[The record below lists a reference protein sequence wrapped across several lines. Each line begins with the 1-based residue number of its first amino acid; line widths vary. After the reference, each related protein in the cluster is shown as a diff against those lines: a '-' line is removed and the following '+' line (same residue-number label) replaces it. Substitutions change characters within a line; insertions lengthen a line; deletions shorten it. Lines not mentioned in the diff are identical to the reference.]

1 MERFRARNIW
11 FVVII
16 GAVIFAVFT
25 NEIGYEKFLFLMGN
39 VSLPLI
45 LLAVFLNLLNL
56 ITYTVT
62 WLFLTP
68 AKISHY
74 KLFRFFMAGTFIN
87 NITPTFGTGG
97 EPVKAMLLGKETGIS
112 KAECFAGVVSQRML
126 NMFPFLTIGM
136 IGVWLLFSKP
146 RQIQL
151 ATWEIVA
158 MVFSIGLAFFV
169 FGLIIY
175 FYLRKDKLSSFV
187 QSSIRFFAPFI
198 GLVKKGFDHRGYTA
212 AVEESIN
219 SFHGGLKDIRHNE
232 YALAKA
238 LLFSYLGWI
247 FDILAIYAVFLS
259 IGETNIHISVLI
271 ITYTIS
277 MVSGWLPLFL
287 PGGLGIVDGTM
298 AILFIYGGVP
308 VEMAV
313 LATLLYRLA
322 SYWFNTVL
330 GAFCL
335 WSSLKTG

>member
-1 MERFRARNIW
+1 MERFKTRNIW
-11 FVVII
+11 FVVLI
-16 GAVIFAVFT
+16 GGVIFAVFT
-25 NEIGYEKFLFLMGN
+25 NEIGFGKFLLLISN
-39 VSLPLI
+39 ANKPLI
-45 LLAVFLNLLNL
+45 LLAVFFNLLNL
-56 ITYTVT
+56 ITYTIT
-62 WLFLTP
+62 WRVLG
-68 AKISHY
+68 AENISLY
-74 KLFRFFMAGTFIN
+74 KLFRFYMAGTFIN

-126 NMFPFLTIGM
+126 NMFPFLTIGGLG
-136 IGVWLLFSKP
+136 IWLLFSKP

-151 ATWEIVA
+151 ATWEIAALMFSVA
-158 MVFSIGLAFFV
+158 LALFV

-175 FYLRKDKLSSFV
+175 FYIRKDKLSSFV
-187 QSSIRFFAPFI
+187 HSLLRFFAPFI
-198 GLVKKGFDHRGYTA
+198 GFVKKGFDHHAYA
-212 AVEESIN
+212 SAVEESID
-219 SFHGGLKDIRHNE
+219 SFHGGLRNIHHNK
-232 YALAKA
+232 YGLAKA
-238 LLFSYLGWI
+238 VLFSYLGWI

-259 IGETNIHISVLI
+259 LDETHIHISVLV

-277 MVSGWLPLFL
+277 MISGWLPLFL

-330 GAFCL
+330 GAFYL
-335 WSSLKTG
+335 NASLKTG